1 VFEIY
6 DFDRDG
12 YITPE
17 DVRIIL
23 SYVPILNTK
32 EIKTGPWEGVITSEG
47 GGYED
52 FDARIKIQEQIAEMV
67 EKCFGK
73 KDKLNLEDF

>member
-1 VFEIY
+1 MFKIYYASFDTQVKLVFEIY

-32 EIKTGPWEGVITSEG
+32 DVKTGAREGVITSEG

-52 FDARIKIQEQIAEMV
+52 FDA
-67 EKCFGK
+67 
-73 KDKLNLEDF
+73 

>member
-1 VFEIY
+1 VKLVFDIY

-23 SYVPILNTK
+23 SYVPILNSK
-32 EIKTGPWEGVITSEG
+32 DVKTGPKEGVITSHG
-47 GGYED
+47 GGFED
-52 FDARIKIQEQIAEMV
+52 FDQ
-67 EKCFGK
+67 
-73 KDKLNLEDF
+73 